1 MTDVLSWHPRPPSAA
16 GIRPGT
22 ASNRAATPAGDS
34 AGCRSQTV
42 RNFDLTPK
50 DTPNAPKPRK
60 TRGRTPKADAACA
73 GKENLPMMERPSPL
87 FATLMRDSVSARLQR
102 PDSALSS
109 PAFDSPSVPDDGLSF
124 TAAFK
129 DLAITPSSRLPPV
142 PAAAAAAE
150 TDFGEAVGV
159 ARRARLAALQAGD
172 SAAEPEQAAAP
183 PAVQE
188 DEGAAAGAE
197 DGAWHAQ
204 AAVQWA
210 PSTPAEQPEAAAP
223 ATVGGRPVSR
233 ALFAGAAEG
242 AAQIDSPHVPRPPP
256 PRPDSAA
263 RR

>member
-142 PAAAAAAE
+142 PAATAAAAAE

-159 ARRARLAALQAGD
+159 ARRARLAALQTGD
-172 SAAEPEQAAAP
+172 SAEQQA
-183 PAVQE
+183 AVQE
-188 DEGAAAGAE
+188 DEGPAAGAE

-204 AAVQWA
+204 AAVQRP
-210 PSTPAEQPEAAAP
+210 PSTPAEEPEAAAP